1 MEFVNANWESLL
13 IQTKTAAYAHERKV
27 SALTGIPR
35 VRSLTKLALADSSN
49 KTSPLKVITLAL
61 IASAVVITGSALKDA
76 YFP

>member
-13 IQTKTAAYAHERKV
+13 IQTKTAVYAHERKV
-27 SALTGIPR
+27 SGLIGILR
-35 VRSLTKLALADSSN
+35 VRSLTPLALADSSN